1 MKPWLIA
8 GIQRLVVPPRLV
20 TGQVLQQVHSHI
32 LILRADQPQP
42 QQKGAEG
49 ERRIIPDGRFPELRV
64 LLVDALRR
72 DRHSQNDV
80 GFDFACVQRGVEQP
94 PLDCAMV
101 EHRMQVQGMI
111 PALVVVIVA
120 AVPPAIPAVFQLIH
134 TRTAGQLADFFQNR
148 LIHRLTVAVDTG
160 RVNFKC
166 GKQNILF

>member
-8 GIQRLVVPPRLV
+8 GIQRLVVPPRFV
-20 TGQVLQQVHSHI
+20 AGKILQQVHPNI
-32 LILRADQPQP
+32 FVLRTDQPQP

-80 GFDFACVQRGVEQP
+80 CFGFTRVERGVEQP

-101 EHRMQVQGMI
+101 EHRMQVPGIM
-111 PALVVVIVA
+111 LSS
-120 AVPPAIPAVFQLIH
+120 
-134 TRTAGQLADFFQNR
+134 T
-148 LIHRLTVAVDTG
+148 
-160 RVNFKC
+160 
-166 GKQNILF
+166 

>member
-20 TGQVLQQVHSHI
+20 TRQVLQQMHSHI

-49 ERRIIPDGRFPELRV
+49 ERRVIPDGRFPELRV

-80 GFDFACVQRGVEQP
+80 CFGFTRMERGIEQAP
-94 PLDCAMV
+94 FDCTV
-101 EHRMQVQGMI
+101 IEYRMHIEGIM
-111 PALVVVIVA
+111 LSS
-120 AVPPAIPAVFQLIH
+120 
-134 TRTAGQLADFFQNR
+134 T
-148 LIHRLTVAVDTG
+148 
-160 RVNFKC
+160 
-166 GKQNILF
+166 

>member
-20 TGQVLQQVHSHI
+20 TGQVLQQVHPHI
-32 LILRADQPQP
+32 FVLRADQPQS

-49 ERRIIPDGRFPELRV
+49 KRRVIPDGRFPELRV

-72 DRHSQNDV
+72 DCHSQNDV

-101 EHRMQVQGMI
+101 EHRMQVQGIM
-111 PALVVVIVA
+111 LSS
-120 AVPPAIPAVFQLIH
+120 
-134 TRTAGQLADFFQNR
+134 T
-148 LIHRLTVAVDTG
+148 
-160 RVNFKC
+160 
-166 GKQNILF
+166 

>member
-20 TGQVLQQVHSHI
+20 TRQVLQQMHSHI

-49 ERRIIPDGRFPELRV
+49 ERRVIPDGRFPELRV

-80 GFDFACVQRGVEQP
+80 CFGFTRMERGIEQAP
-94 PLDCAMV
+94 FDCTV
-101 EHRMQVQGMI
+101 IEYRMHIASLM
-111 PALVVVIVA
+111 LSS
-120 AVPPAIPAVFQLIH
+120 
-134 TRTAGQLADFFQNR
+134 T
-148 LIHRLTVAVDTG
+148 
-160 RVNFKC
+160 
-166 GKQNILF
+166 

>member
-20 TGQVLQQVHSHI
+20 TGQVLQQVHPHI
-32 LILRADQPQP
+32 FVLRTDESQP

-94 PLDCAMV
+94 PLACAMV
-101 EHRMQVQGMI
+101 EHRMQVQGVM
-111 PALVVVIVA
+111 LSS
-120 AVPPAIPAVFQLIH
+120 
-134 TRTAGQLADFFQNR
+134 T
-148 LIHRLTVAVDTG
+148 
-160 RVNFKC
+160 
-166 GKQNILF
+166 

>member
-20 TGQVLQQVHSHI
+20 TGQVLQQVHPHI
-32 LILRADQPQP
+32 FVLRTDESQP

-72 DRHSQNDV
+72 NCHSQNDV
-80 GFDFACVQRGVEQP
+80 CFGFTRMERGVEQP

-101 EHRMQVQGMI
+101 EHGMEI
-111 PALVVVIVA
+111 SGIMLSS
-120 AVPPAIPAVFQLIH
+120 
-134 TRTAGQLADFFQNR
+134 T
-148 LIHRLTVAVDTG
+148 
-160 RVNFKC
+160 
-166 GKQNILF
+166 